1 MGWEAAAIMAGS
13 SLLAGNQASKSASRA
28 ADAQVQAAEIAA
40 EAAKF
45 KPYAITSG
53 FGKSAFDTENNT
65 ATYDLDP
72 RLAAYRDQLYGL
84 SQQGMGG
91 INLDTQQNAQN
102 YYNQQQGLLAGGRG
116 AEDIAL
122 RQQQLNSGR
131 IGLGLSG
138 EAMGAGAG
146 TGYVNPEQYQRDL
159 ARGQVDASMAANA
172 DQIARQQLDQDI
184 ARSTGLF
191 NQGAGVEK
199 LGMENLTI
207 GADIGNKAAVAGAA
221 QGRSLLEGGMG
232 AAQSNL
238 AGGLNK
244 ANMYQNIGN
253 TMGGMF
259 SNNNANSVSPW
270 MLNKYSNQANMQ
282 ANTGNGVF
290 W

>member
-1 MGWEAAAIMAGS
+1 MGDIVGAVIGGNATKKAAQTAAN
-13 SLLAGNQASKSASRA
+13 AQTESARIA
-28 ADAQVQAAEIAA
+28 ADA
-40 EAAKF
+40 AKF
-45 KPYAITSG
+45 RPYSITSG
-53 FGKSAFDTENNT
+53 FGSSSFDTDKNT

-72 RLAAYRDQLYGL
+72 QLAAYRDQLYGL

-91 INLDTQQNAQN
+91 INLDTQQNAQD
-102 YYNQQQGLLAGGRG
+102 YYNQQQGLLSGGRG

-159 ARGQVDASMAANA
+159 ARAQVDASMAANA

-191 NQGAGVEK
+191 NTGAGVEQ
-199 LGMENLTI
+199 LGQSTLTM
-207 GADIGNKAAVAGAA
+207 GADIGNKAAVAGAQ
-221 QGRSLLEGGMG
+221 QGNALLSGGMG
-232 AAQSNL
+232 AAQANL
-238 AGGLNK
+238 AGGLSQ
-244 ANMYQNIGN
+244 ANMYQNIGKSLGN
-253 TMGGMF
+253 AGASFFG
-259 SNNNANSVSPW
+259 SNNANAISPFK
-270 MLNKYSNQANMQ
+270 LNSLSRDAAMQ
-282 ANTGNGVF
+282 ASTGNGVF

>member
-1 MGWEAAAIMAGS
+1 MGWQAAAIMGGA
-13 SLLAGNQASKSASRA
+13 SLLGGRQAGKAAGRA
-28 ADAQVQAAEIAA
+28 ADAQIQAAQIAA
-40 EAAKF
+40 DAAKF
-45 KPYAITSG
+45 KGYGITGG
-53 FGKSAFDTENNT
+53 FGTSSFDDENNT
-65 ATYDLDP
+65 ATYELDP

-84 SQQGMGG
+84 SEQGMGN

-102 YYNQQQGLLAGGRG
+102 YYNQQQGLLSGGRG

-131 IGLGLSG
+131 IGLGVSG
-138 EAMGAGAG
+138 AAMGAGAG

-191 NQGAGVEK
+191 NTGAGVEE
-199 LGMENLTI
+199 LGMRNLTI
-207 GADIGNKAAVAGAA
+207 GADIGNKAAVSGAA
-221 QGRSLLEGGMG
+221 AGSSLLQGGI
-232 AAQSNL
+232 AAANSNL
-238 AGGLNK
+238 AGGLNR

-253 TMGGMF
+253 TVGGMF
-259 SNNNANSVSPW
+259 SNNNANAISPW
-270 MLNKYSNQANMQ
+270 QMDQYSNQANMQ
-282 ANTGNGVF
+282 ANTGNGTF

>member
-1 MGWEAAAIMAGS
+1 MTWGAVATVGGSLIGGMMAKDAAGTAAGGQVEAARI
-13 SLLAGNQASKSASRA
+13 A
-28 ADAQVQAAEIAA
+28 ADA
-40 EAAKF
+40 AKF
-45 KPYAITSG
+45 RPYSITSG
-53 FGKSAFDTENNT
+53 FGKSSFDTDKNT

-84 SQQGMGG
+84 SEQGMGG

-102 YYNQQQGLLAGGRG
+102 YYNQQQGLLSGGRG

-172 DQIARQQLDQDI
+172 DQIARDQLTQDL
-184 ARSTGLF
+184 ARYTGLF

-221 QGRSLLEGGMG
+221 QGKSLLEGGMG

-238 AGGLNK
+238 AGGLSQ
-244 ANMYQNIGN
+244 ANMYQNIGK

-259 SNNNANSVSPW
+259 SNNRTF
-270 MLNKYSNQANMQ
+270 YGNQTPRQ
-282 ANTGNGVF
+282 TQGTGAYTYDRYGGVN
-290 W
+290 

>member
-1 MGWEAAAIMAGS
+1 MSWLAAATIGA
-13 SLLAGNQASKSASRA
+13 SLLGGRAANKAAGRA

-40 EAAKF
+40 EEARF
-45 KPYAITSG
+45 KPYSITSG
-53 FGKSAFDTENNT
+53 FGSSTFDTDKNT

-72 RLAAYRDQLYGL
+72 QLAAYRDQLYGL

-91 INLDTQQNAQN
+91 INLDTQQNAQD
-102 YYNQQQGLLAGGRG
+102 YYNQQQGLLSGGRG

-122 RQQQLNSGR
+122 RQQQLGSGR

-191 NQGAGVEK
+191 NTGAGVEQ
-199 LGMENLTI
+199 LGLSNLTM
-207 GADIGNKAAVAGAA
+207 GADIGNKAAIAGANA
-221 QGRSLLEGGMG
+221 GKSLLEGGIG
-232 AAQSNL
+232 AANANL
-238 AGGLNK
+238 AGGLSK

-253 TMGGMF
+253 TVGGMF

-270 MLNKYSNQANMQ
+270 QMNQYSNQANMQ
-282 ANTGNGVF
+282 ANIGNGMF

>member
-1 MGWEAAAIMAGS
+1 MTWGAVATVGGSLIGGMMAKDAAGTAAGGQVEAARI
-13 SLLAGNQASKSASRA
+13 A
-28 ADAQVQAAEIAA
+28 ADA
-40 EAAKF
+40 AKF
-45 KPYAITSG
+45 RPYSITSG
-53 FGKSAFDTENNT
+53 FGKSAFDTDKNT

-72 RLAAYRDQLYGL
+72 QLAAYRDQLYGL

-131 IGLGLSG
+131 IGLGVSG
-138 EAMGAGAG
+138 AAMGAGAG

-191 NQGAGVEK
+191 NTGAGVEK

-221 QGRSLLEGGMG
+221 QGRSLLEGGMA

-238 AGGLNK
+238 AGGLNQ
-244 ANMYQNIGN
+244 ANMYQNLGQSI
-253 TMGGMF
+253 GGMF
-259 SNNNANSVSPW
+259 SNQPTASYYGTNQGSQQTN
-270 MLNKYSNQANMQ
+270 MLAAQDAWFRSK
-282 ANTGNGVF
+282 
-290 W
+290 

>member
-1 MGWEAAAIMAGS
+1 MSWLAAATIGA
-13 SLLAGNQASKSASRA
+13 SLLGGNAAKSAANTSA
-28 ADAQVQAAEIAA
+28 NAQLESARIAA

-65 ATYDLDP
+65 ATYELDP
-72 RLAAYRDQLYGL
+72 QLAAYRDQLYGL

-102 YYNQQQGLLAGGRG
+102 YYNQQQGLLSGSRG

-131 IGLGLSG
+131 IGLGVSG
-138 EAMGAGAG
+138 AAMGAGAG

-191 NQGAGVEK
+191 NTGAGVEE
-199 LGMENLTI
+199 LGRSNLTM

-221 QGRSLLEGGMG
+221 QGRSLLEGGIG
-232 AAQSNL
+232 AANANL
-238 AGGLNK
+238 AGGLNR
-244 ANMYQNIGN
+244 ANMYQNIGQSL
-253 TMGGMF
+253 GGMF
-259 SNNNANSVSPW
+259 SNNGNF
-270 MLNKYSNQANMQ
+270 YGNQTPRQTQ
-282 ANTGNGVF
+282 ATGAYTYDRYGGVN
-290 W
+290 

>member
-1 MGWEAAAIMAGS
+1 MGDIVGAVIGGNATKKAAQTAAN
-13 SLLAGNQASKSASRA
+13 AQTESARIA
-28 ADAQVQAAEIAA
+28 ADA
-40 EAAKF
+40 AKF
-45 KPYAITSG
+45 RPYSITSG
-53 FGKSAFDTENNT
+53 FGSSSFDTDKNT

-72 RLAAYRDQLYGL
+72 QLAAYRDQLYGL

-91 INLDTQQNAQN
+91 INLDTQQNAQD
-102 YYNQQQGLLAGGRG
+102 YYNQQQGLLSGGRG

-159 ARGQVDASMAANA
+159 ARAQVDASMAANA

-191 NQGAGVEK
+191 NTGAGVEQ
-199 LGMENLTI
+199 LGQSTLTM

-221 QGRSLLEGGMG
+221 QGRSLLEGGMA

-238 AGGLNK
+238 AGGLSQ
-244 ANMYQNIGN
+244 ANMYQNIGKSLGN
-253 TMGGMF
+253 AGASFFG
-259 SNNNANSVSPW
+259 SNNANAISPFK
-270 MLNKYSNQANMQ
+270 LNSLSSDAAMQ
-282 ANTGNGVF
+282 ASTGNGVF

>member
-1 MGWEAAAIMAGS
+1 MGDIVGAVIGGNATKRAAQTAAN
-13 SLLAGNQASKSASRA
+13 AQTESARIA
-28 ADAQVQAAEIAA
+28 ADA
-40 EAAKF
+40 AKF
-45 KPYAITSG
+45 RPYSITSG
-53 FGKSAFDTENNT
+53 FGSSSFDTDKNT

-84 SQQGMGG
+84 SEEGMGG
-91 INLDTQQNAQN
+91 INLDTQQNAQD

-159 ARGQVDASMAANA
+159 ARAQVDASMAANA

-191 NQGAGVEK
+191 NTGAGVEQ
-199 LGMENLTI
+199 LGQSTLTM
-207 GADIGNKAAVAGAA
+207 GADIGNKAAVAGAQ
-221 QGRSLLEGGMG
+221 QGNALLSGGMG
-232 AAQSNL
+232 AAQANL
-238 AGGLNK
+238 AGGLSQ
-244 ANMYQNIGN
+244 ANMYQNIGKSLGN
-253 TMGGMF
+253 AGASFFG
-259 SNNNANSVSPW
+259 SNNANAISPFK
-270 MLNKYSNQANMQ
+270 LNSLSSDAAMQ
-282 ANTGNGVF
+282 ASTGNGVF

>member
-1 MGWEAAAIMAGS
+1 MGDIVGAVIGGNATKRAAQTAAN
-13 SLLAGNQASKSASRA
+13 AQTESARIA
-28 ADAQVQAAEIAA
+28 ADA
-40 EAAKF
+40 AKF
-45 KPYAITSG
+45 RPYSITSG
-53 FGKSAFDTENNT
+53 FGSSSFDTDKNT

-72 RLAAYRDQLYGL
+72 QLAAYRDQLYGL

-91 INLDTQQNAQN
+91 INLDTQQNAQD
-102 YYNQQQGLLAGGRG
+102 YYNQQQGLLSGGRG

-122 RQQQLNSGR
+122 RQQQLGSGR

-191 NQGAGVEK
+191 NTGAGVEQ
-199 LGMENLTI
+199 LGQSTLTM
-207 GADIGNKAAVAGAA
+207 GADIGNKQAAAGAQQA
-221 QGRSLLEGGMG
+221 NALLSGGMG
-232 AAQSNL
+232 AAQANL
-238 AGGLNK
+238 AGGLSQ
-244 ANMYQNIGN
+244 ANMYQNIGKSLGN
-253 TMGGMF
+253 AGASFFG
-259 SNNNANSVSPW
+259 SNNANAISPFK
-270 MLNKYSNQANMQ
+270 LNSLSSDAAMQ
-282 ANTGNGVF
+282 ASTGNGVF

>member
-1 MGWEAAAIMAGS
+1 MGDIVGAVIGGNATKKAAQTAAN
-13 SLLAGNQASKSASRA
+13 AQTESARIA
-28 ADAQVQAAEIAA
+28 ADA
-40 EAAKF
+40 AKF
-45 KPYAITSG
+45 RPYSITSG
-53 FGKSAFDTENNT
+53 FGSSSFDTDKNT

-72 RLAAYRDQLYGL
+72 QLAAYRDQLYGL

-91 INLDTQQNAQN
+91 INLDTQQNAQD
-102 YYNQQQGLLAGGRG
+102 YYNQQQGLLSGGRG

-159 ARGQVDASMAANA
+159 ARAQVDASMAANA

-191 NQGAGVEK
+191 NTGAGVEQ
-199 LGMENLTI
+199 LGQSTLTM
-207 GADIGNKAAVAGAA
+207 GADIGNKAAVAGAQ
-221 QGRSLLEGGMG
+221 QGNALLSGGMG
-232 AAQSNL
+232 AAQANL
-238 AGGLNK
+238 AGGLSQ
-244 ANMYQNIGN
+244 ANMYQNIGKSLGN
-253 TMGGMF
+253 AGASFFG
-259 SNNNANSVSPW
+259 SNNANAISPFK
-270 MLNKYSNQANMQ
+270 LNSLSSDAAMQ
-282 ANTGNGVF
+282 ASTGNGVF